1 MLLETTKKTYS
12 QCFPANANPYISEG
26 FLSLNEHKA
35 DKIIRLMKDDDPT
48 IGLIAGIKDNT
59 LNSPFSAPFGG
70 FHYSHEYL
78 AYDAVFQFIS
88 DLKEYASTQKLDSIS
103 ITLPPDIYQVNMNAK
118 FVNAFIRNGYEMS
131 VPNITHWINLPDFDG
146 TWNKSNIG
154 QKCRKAIK
162 NQLTFEEATNETS
175 KREAYDVIH
184 TNRIVQ
190 ERNIYM
196 TFEDVMRVNEVMPVD
211 FLLVRDNN
219 GEAIGAGVFYR
230 GHEKIIQGIFMG
242 DVIEKRNLFIMDYM
256 YMKFYEHYKNLNYEY
271 IDLGTSSSDG
281 DPNIGL
287 VRFKE
292 IHNCASSL
300 KYTFTWSPH
309 TP

>member
-1 MLLETTKKTYS
+1 
-12 QCFPANANPYISEG
+12 
-26 FLSLNEHKA
+26 
-35 DKIIRLMKDDDPT
+35 
-48 IGLIAGIKDNT
+48 
-59 LNSPFSAPFGG
+59 
-70 FHYSHEYL
+70 
-78 AYDAVFQFIS
+78 
-88 DLKEYASTQKLDSIS
+88 
-103 ITLPPDIYQVNMNAK
+103 
-118 FVNAFIRNGYEMS
+118 
-131 VPNITHWINLPDFDG
+131 
-146 TWNKSNIG
+146 
-154 QKCRKAIK
+154 
-162 NQLTFEEATNETS
+162 
-175 KREAYDVIH
+175 
-184 TNRIVQ
+184 
-190 ERNIYM
+190 
-196 TFEDVMRVNEVMPVD
+196 MPVD

-256 YMKFYEHYKNLNYEY
+256 YMKFYEHYKNLNYKY